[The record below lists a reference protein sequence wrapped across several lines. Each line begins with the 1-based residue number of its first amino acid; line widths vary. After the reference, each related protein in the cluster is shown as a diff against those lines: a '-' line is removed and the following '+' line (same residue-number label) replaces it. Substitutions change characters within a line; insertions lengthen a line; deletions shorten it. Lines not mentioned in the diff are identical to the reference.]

1 MSRLTGLRGKSVMVE
16 VIEQILSFMTPP
28 EMARAACVSREWRQ
42 AAACPRL
49 WRAALVSA
57 FGEPAAS
64 AAAETVDDEEGGCWR
79 AAFLRLRCGDPLAV
93 PVGNRA
99 LCKTCRQLLW
109 RAAAAA
115 ARCGG
120 TSEPHDMLWLTPG
133 QVVRYMLDVRRL
145 RRCSDDDS
153 DDSDKDHDYTS
164 TSSGDDTLS

>member
-1 MSRLTGLRGKSVMVE
+1 MVE
-16 VIEQILSFMTPP
+16 VIEQILSFLTPP

-57 FGEPAAS
+57 FGES
-64 AAAETVDDEEGGCWR
+64 AAAAAAQTVDDEGGSWR

-93 PVGNRA
+93 PMGNRA
-99 LCKTCRQLLW
+99 LCRSCRKLLW
-109 RAAAAA
+109 RADVGEAAAA

-120 TSEPHDMLWLTPG
+120 TSEPHDMLCLTPG

-145 RRCSDDDS
+145 RQCSDDDS
-153 DDSDKDHDYTS
+153 DDRDHDTS
-164 TSSGDDTLS
+164 TSSGDELS